1 MKLITK
7 DYKQFE
13 IGSGV
18 GEGEA
23 IIPVQFSS
31 LDRVLPG
38 DEVVSGG
45 NNKWIACKRAHH
57 PPLVG
62 TIDLINKTRY
72 GFTARNVP
80 VYLFHPMNNSYPPF
94 RVGSSIDPKCD
105 LNYLAVV
112 QFESWELGAGTP
124 RGIVTQVLGPVGDE
138 AAEQEALYWLYS
150 PWSQYTKKTSVYEPI
165 VDTKTARLDL
175 TSPKWNTFNVDP
187 VGCRDVDDV
196 FSYTPYGDNDN
207 GIQCVITI
215 ADVAA
220 ILPAGSQ
227 IDKIAKKIGQ
237 SLYCDGRKPRHM
249 LPQSISEGHGSLL
262 EGETRY
268 GISLFFYLS
277 QDNKVK
283 EAHFEHT
290 LIKCHKSYTYET
302 FVSSPH
308 APILKRLC
316 SILSPNS
323 DDSDSHNWIAAL
335 MIYYNIEFAKV
346 LANGRE
352 GVVGLLR
359 SHSGPDMLRLKQL
372 EAIDSDLT
380 FLAQSSAKYIPANLP
395 LTETGHYG
403 LSAATYTHA
412 TSPLRRYADLYNQ
425 RIFKIL
431 LGLHQPLPVTENIAN
446 SLNEKAKAAK
456 KHDRD
461 AFWLHQ
467 LLLSD
472 RRGGQIQAVIIGI
485 KQKSEIIV
493 AEAYC
498 KEWKRVVKL
507 RLKGILI
514 DNGSLAQ
521 VKSRDEKR
529 EFVIGE
535 RDIITITCSFDM
547 NRPHWTE
554 RIVFQLQEVYSL
566 RGIPPTVPKCQ

>member
-13 IGSGV
+13 IGN
-18 GEGEA
+18 GETT
-23 IIPVQFSS
+23 ISVQFSS

-45 NNKWIACKRAHH
+45 NNKWISCKRDKH

-80 VYLFHPMNNSYPPF
+80 VYLFHPMNKAYPPF
-94 RVGSSIDPKCD
+94 RVGSSIDPKND
-105 LNYLAVV
+105 SNYLAVV

-124 RGIVTQVLGPVGDE
+124 RGIVTEVLGPVGNE
-138 AAEQEALYWLYS
+138 NAEHEALYWLYS
-150 PWSQYTKKTSVYEPI
+150 PWSQYTKKTSVFEI
-165 VDTKTARLDL
+165 VKDNTKRLDL
-175 TSPKWNTFNVDP
+175 TSDEWNTFNVDP
-187 VGCRDVDDV
+187 VGCRDIDDV
-196 FSYTPYGDNDN
+196 FSYMSCGDG

-220 ILPAGSQ
+220 ILPANSP
-227 IDKIAKKIGQ
+227 IDEIARRIGQ

-249 LPQSISEGHGSLL
+249 LPQSIAEGHGSLL

-277 QDNKVK
+277 KDNQVK
-283 EAHFEHT
+283 EPHFEHT
-290 LIKCHKSYTYET
+290 LIKCHKSYTYENFIT
-302 FVSSPH
+302 SPH
-308 APILKRLC
+308 APILKLLC
-316 SILSPNS
+316 SAMTPAVDN
-323 DDSDSHNWIAAL
+323 SDSHNWIAAL

-359 SHSGPDMLRLKQL
+359 SHSGPDMLRFKQL

-380 FLAQSSAKYIPANLP
+380 FFAQSSAKYIPANLP
-395 LTETGHYG
+395 LTEVSHYG
-403 LSAATYTHA
+403 LKTSTYTHA

-431 LGLHQPLPVTENIAN
+431 LGLHELHQPLTFIENIDK
-446 SLNEKAKAAK
+446 SLNERAKAAK

-461 AFWLHQ
+461 SFWLHQ

-472 RRGGQIQAVIIGI
+472 HKSGNIQAVIIGI
-485 KQKSEIIV
+485 KQKSDIIV
-493 AEAYC
+493 AEVYC
-498 KEWKRVVKL
+498 KEWKRIIKL
-507 RLKGILI
+507 RLTGTLI
-514 DNGSLAQ
+514 DNGSMAQ
-521 VKSRDEKR
+521 VKSRDEKN

-535 RDIITITCSFDM
+535 KDIINIACSFDM
-547 NRPHWTE
+547 NRPHWTD
-554 RIVFQLQEVYSL
+554 RIVFQLLKVYSL
-566 RGIPPTVPKCQ
+566 RGIPPTVPECQ